1 MSASEKGA
9 NGEGSSLATVLCT
22 VLLTL
27 ALSVP
32 TTTLL
37 VIYLRCGTQPNI
49 PQQIVANASSLRD
62 YLGDTGSITEQR
74 PVRDIEKPAAHLIGT
89 YHTSLKDSAGDDAHR
104 TLEWE
109 SVRGLAFTKDSVRY
123 LGHSLVIPARGLYYV
138 YCQVGFRG
146 SQCKNQ
152 PITLYNWVYR
162 RHDSYP
168 EPLLLLSGTE
178 TVCGKNHNRG
188 TWYTTLGQGAVV
200 ELERDHQLFVN
211 VSNPHLVD
219 YLDGKTFFGVIKV

>member
-1 MSASEKGA
+1 MSRSEKGM
-9 NGEGSSLATVLCT
+9 EGDRSSLVSVLCT
-22 VLLTL
+22 VLITL

-32 TTTLL
+32 TTALL
-37 VIYLRCGTQPNI
+37 VIYFRCGNQPGI
-49 PQQIVANASSLRD
+49 PQQNPHNASMLKG
-62 YLGDTGSITEQR
+62 YLEGSGESDEQR
-74 PVRDIEKPAAHLIGT
+74 EVRDSEKPAAHLIGI
-89 YHTSLKDSAGDDAHR
+89 YHHSLMDSPDTDSHQ

-109 SVRGLAFTKDSVRY
+109 SVRGLAFTKDSVKY
-123 LGHSLVIPARGLYYV
+123 LGHSLVIPERGLYYV

-146 SQCKNQ
+146 SECRNL
-152 PITLYNWVYR
+152 PVTLYNRVYR
-162 RHDSYP
+162 KHDSYP

-178 TVCGKNHNRG
+178 TVCGENHNRG

-219 YLDGKTFFGVIKV
+219 YLDGKTFFGVIKI

>member
-1 MSASEKGA
+1 MSRSEKGV
-9 NGEGSSLATVLCT
+9 EGVSSSLAPVICT

-32 TTTLL
+32 TTALL
-37 VIYLRCGTQPNI
+37 VIYFRCGNQPSI
-49 PQQIVANASSLRD
+49 PYQDPHNTSMLKGHLEGMGENEEQLEM
-62 YLGDTGSITEQR
+62 GDS
-74 PVRDIEKPAAHLIGT
+74 EKPAAHLIGI
-89 YHTSLKDSAGDDAHR
+89 YHHSMQDSSGADSHR

-109 SVRGLAFTKDSVRY
+109 SVRGLAFTKNSVRY
-123 LGHSLVIPARGLYYV
+123 LGRSLVIPTRGLYYV

-146 SQCKNQ
+146 SECRNR
-152 PITLYNWVYR
+152 PVTLYNWVYR
-162 RHDSYP
+162 KHDSYP

-200 ELERDHQLFVN
+200 ELEMDHQLFVN

-219 YLDGKTFFGVIKV
+219 YLAGKTFFGIIKI

>member
-1 MSASEKGA
+1 MPRSERGV
-9 NGEGSSLATVLCT
+9 EGGSSSLAAVLCT

-32 TTTLL
+32 TTALL
-37 VIYLRCGTQPNI
+37 VIYFRCGGQPSLPVQI
-49 PQQIVANASSLRD
+49 PPNSSTMRE
-62 YLGDTGSITEQR
+62 YLGSDEQR
-74 PVRDIEKPAAHLIGT
+74 EVRDSEKPAAHLIGI
-89 YHTSLKDSAGDDAHR
+89 YHHSLKDGPSADSHR

-123 LGHSLVIPARGLYYV
+123 LGHSLVIPTRGLYYV

-146 SQCKNQ
+146 SECKDK
-152 PITLYNWVYR
+152 PVTLYNWVFR
-162 RHDSYP
+162 KHDSYP
-168 EPLLLLSGTE
+168 QPLLLLSGTE
-178 TVCGKNHNRG
+178 TVCGRNHNRG

-200 ELERDHQLFVN
+200 ELERDHHLFVN

-219 YLDGKTFFGVIKV
+219 YVDGKTFFGVIKI